1 MAIELE
7 SGVAVMVFERK
18 LSPPVGQLVAFVSG
32 GEVVTKELDVFHFD
46 NSRPSFE
53 TMAQEN
59 GFRFWLASQLM
70 EALGYASMKPV
81 LAAVNKAMVACAQ
94 LNVPINE
101 NFEQTKTDQ
110 VGSDFKL
117 SRFACYLTVLN
128 GDPKN
133 KRIAEAQAY
142 FITMAEAF
150 RQYVQ
155 QADSVERVLVRGEI
169 SEREKTLSGVAHS
182 QGVDNFAFFQN
193 AGYRG
198 MYNMNLAKIRDVKGV
213 PANRSPLD
221 YMGKTELA
229 ANLFRITQT
238 EEKILNENIKGQ
250 QRLESAAE
258 AVGTKVRKTML
269 EISGVGPESLPPAR
283 DLKQVKKDL
292 VKAGKEYA
300 KLDKPKSKKP
310 K

>member
-1 MAIELE
+1 MA
-7 SGVAVMVFERK
+7 R
-18 LSPPVGQLVAFVSG
+18 
-32 GEVVTKELDVFHFD
+32 
-46 NSRPSFE
+46 
-53 TMAQEN
+53 EN
-59 GFRFWLASQLM
+59 GFRHWLASQLM
-70 EALGYASMKPV
+70 DVLGYASMKPV
-81 LAAVNKAMVACAQ
+81 FAAVNKAMAACAQ

-101 NFEQTKTDQ
+101 NFEQAKTETGATDW
-110 VGSDFKL
+110 KL

-133 KRIAEAQAY
+133 KRVAEAQAY

-169 SEREKTLSGVAHS
+169 SDREKSLSGVAHN
-182 QGVDNFAFFQN
+182 QGIENFAFFQN

-198 MYNMNLAKIRDVKGV
+198 MYNMNLSKVREIKGV
-213 PANRSPLD
+213 PVKRSPLD
-221 YMGKTELA
+221 FMGKTELA

-250 QRLESAAE
+250 HKLESAAE
-258 AVGTKVRKTML
+258 SVGKKVRKTMVD
-269 EISGVGPESLPPAR
+269 ISGVTPERLPAAR
-283 DLKQVKKDL
+283 DLKDVKKDL

-300 KLDKPKSKKP
+300 KLDKPKKK
-310 K
+310 